1 MSSIANYANRLAVGS
16 NNVRNSIL
24 STITGTYNEQAAS
37 PNMQAMWVGN
47 TAAQTPANNEHIF
60 TTIGDKVKYTMK
72 NGNTKL
78 KETFMSSGM
87 NGQMI
92 ITDRS
97 GARKMYYIT
106 HTYDVNGSPTLNGQ
120 KIGYMLFCSPSA
132 TQSNRFS
139 DAYVLTRKGMA
150 VNPQVVNQ
158 LVQQANRW
166 GVKVVP
172 YASTMSVG
180 GFVPS
185 SLAGGF
191 NYPKP
196 TDELISDLVKYNCY
210 DCSSSSSSSSSSSCS
225 SSSSSSSCSSSSSS
239 SSCSS
244 SSSSSSSCKKSCKK
258 KKSKKSK
265 HVEIDV
271 IQTNGQ
277 IVQET
282 CDLKVSKGRKNKKV
296 EMVIV

>member
-1 MSSIANYANRLAVGS
+1 MSSIANYASRITAGS
-16 NNVRNSIL
+16 NNVRSSIL
-24 STITGTYNEQAAS
+24 STITGTYNEQASS

-47 TAAQTPANNEHIF
+47 TASQTPANNEHIF

-78 KETFMSSGM
+78 KETFMSSGI

-97 GARKMYYIT
+97 GVRKMYYIT
-106 HTYDVNGSPTLNGQ
+106 NTYDVNGSPALNGQ

-132 TQSNRFS
+132 TQANRFS
-139 DAYVLTRKGMA
+139 DAYILTRKGMV

-158 LVQQANRW
+158 MVQQANRW

-172 YASTMSVG
+172 YLSTMSVG

-239 SSCSS
+239 SCS

-258 KKSKKSK
+258 KKYKKSK

-271 IQTNGQ
+271 IQPNGQ
-277 IVQET
+277 IIEQT
-282 CDLKVSKGRKNKKV
+282 CDLKAVKGRKGKKV
-296 EMVIV
+296 QMVIV